1 MTTRELGRAAFT
13 TRTDLA
19 AAARR
24 APALLWLAAGAVIF
38 FLVPWIGTDSLGL
51 QPDLY
56 YLGYFT
62 VAVTFF
68 AAFVSTHAAA
78 LRPLWTLNLW
88 QSLLI
93 GAVAG
98 GALAVGIFQQAAAP
112 HADGWRFPFEIAWR
126 GVVYGSVDAITLFVF
141 PAAVAYLLMRGD
153 RQGFKRKAAFAGLA
167 LVLSMFVTATYHLGY
182 TEFRD
187 SSLRYPEIGAVVANV
202 PTALTGNPVG
212 AVVTH
217 TTMHV
222 SAVVHQRDG
231 GQQQMLPPNVTA
243 DYPNHGSSN
252 LAAGIAVIWMLTA
265 AGALTQ
271 VIRRQRQPDPRQ

>member
-1 MTTRELGRAAFT
+1 VTTREVGRSALT

-24 APALLWLAAGAVIF
+24 APALLWLASGALIF
-38 FLVPWIGTDSLGL
+38 FLVPWLGTDRLGL

-68 AAFVSTHAAA
+68 AGFVSTHAAA

-98 GALAVGIFQQAAAP
+98 GVLAVGIFQQASTP

-141 PAAVAYLLMRGD
+141 PAAVAYLLMRGN
-153 RQGFKRKAAFAGLA
+153 RQSFKRKAGFAGLA

-187 SSLRYPEIGAVVANV
+187 SSLRYPEIGAVVSNV

-217 TTMHV
+217 TTMHL

-243 DYPNHGSSN
+243 DYPNHGSSD
-252 LAAGIAVIWMLTA
+252 LAAGIAGFWMLTA

-271 VIRRQRQPDPRQ
+271 LIRRQHQPERRR

>member
-1 MTTRELGRAAFT
+1 VTTSELGQPTLT

-19 AAARR
+19 ASARR
-24 APALLWLAAGAVIF
+24 APALLWLACGAVMF
-38 FLVPWIGTDSLGL
+38 FLVPWIGTDWLGL

-93 GAVAG
+93 GAAAG
-98 GALAVGIFQQAAAP
+98 GVLAVGIFQQASTP
-112 HADGWRFPFEIAWR
+112 HAGDWRFPFEIAWR
-126 GVVYGSVDAITLFVF
+126 GVVYGTVDAITLFVF
-141 PAAVAYLLMRGD
+141 PAAVAYLLMRGN
-153 RQGFKRKAAFAGLA
+153 RQGLKRKAGFAALA

-182 TEFRD
+182 SEYRD

-217 TTMHV
+217 STMHV

-231 GQQQMLPPNVTA
+231 GQQQMLPPNVTT
-243 DYPNHGSSN
+243 DYPNHGSGD
-252 LAAGIAVIWMLTA
+252 LAAGIALFWMLAA
-265 AGALTQ
+265 AGSLTLM
-271 VIRRQRQPDPRQ
+271 VRRQRRPGPTD

>member
-1 MTTRELGRAAFT
+1 MTTREFGRAALT
-13 TRTDLA
+13 ARTDLA

-24 APALLWLAAGAVIF
+24 APALLWFASGAVIF
-38 FLVPWIGTDSLGL
+38 FLVPLIGTDWLGL

-68 AAFVSTHAAA
+68 AAFVSTHATA
-78 LRPLWTLNLW
+78 LRPLWTQNLW
-88 QSLLI
+88 QSLLV
-93 GAVAG
+93 GAVSG
-98 GALAVGIFQQAAAP
+98 GVLAIGIFQQAAAP
-112 HADGWRFPFEIAWR
+112 RADGWRFPFEIAWR

-141 PAAVAYLLMRGD
+141 PAAVAYLLMRGN
-153 RQGFKRKAAFAGLA
+153 RQGLKRKVVFAGLA

-187 SSLRYPEIGAVVANV
+187 GSLRYPEIGAVVSNV
-202 PTALTGNPVG
+202 PTVLTGNPVG

-243 DYPNHGSSN
+243 DDPNHGSGN
-252 LAAGIAVIWMLTA
+252 LAAGIAVFWMLAA

-271 VIRRQRQPDPRQ
+271 VIRRLPDPRR